1 MKTEKFNELFDFA
14 KKSKIKAGEGLKEG
28 LYPFYTSSATLSKRI
43 DVFQEDRISLI
54 FGTGGQ
60 ASVHYVDEQFSTSTD
75 CIVAYKKEDKDFNE
89 KFVYYYLSGNIHI
102 LERGF
107 KGAGLKHISKKYIQ
121 NLDIPIL
128 PKETQNKIVSLLD
141 KADSLLQER
150 EESIALLDELLR
162 AQFLRMFG
170 KANRQFDAW
179 EDVQIKTLALDR
191 KNSMR
196 TGPFGSNLKHSEFVE
211 NGPVAVLGID
221 NAVKNT
227 FEWKERRYITN
238 EKYEDLKRYTV
249 FPRDVIITI
258 MGTVGRSAVIPEDIP
273 TAINTK
279 HLACLSLDP
288 KKCNPYYLAYSIHS
302 NPYISFQ
309 MKAREKGAIM
319 AGLNLTIIKDLKLKD
334 VPIELQNKFEDIYH
348 NIQAQKETLTQS
360 KTELEHLFNSL
371 LQEAFKGEI
380 EVSKEGLKKKDSI
393 MSEIKKQDGEK
404 VDITNLD
411 LATYL
416 GIPEEITSTQ
426 EKWMFDLISLDE
438 FYQFLLKDNFKKE
451 EAFTIQDIEEKLHH
465 FFYHGGDMD
474 FPNTSWQQIIFKFL
488 EAKPPL
494 LEQIFEEETAT
505 VKLILTDETFKA

>member
-14 KKSKIKAGEGLKEG
+14 KKSKIKAGDGLKEG
-28 LYPFYTSSATLSKRI
+28 LFPFYTSSATLSKRI

-54 FGTGGQ
+54 FGTGGK
-60 ASVHYVDEQFSTSTD
+60 ASIHFVNEKFSTSTD
-75 CIVAYKKEDKDFNE
+75 CIVAYKKDDKGFNE
-89 KFVYYYLSGNIHI
+89 KFVFYYLFGNIHI

-128 PKETQNKIVSLLD
+128 PLETQNEIVSLLD
-141 KADSLLQER
+141 RADSLLKER
-150 EESIALLDELLR
+150 DKSITLLDELLR

-170 KANRQFDAW
+170 KANLQFDDW
-179 EDVQIKTLALDR
+179 EDVQIKSLAFDK

-211 NGPVAVLGID
+211 NGPIAVLGID

-238 EKYEDLKRYTV
+238 EKYEELKRYTV

-258 MGTVGRSAVIPEDIP
+258 MGTVGRSAVIPDDIP
-273 TAINTK
+273 VAINTK
-279 HLACLSLDP
+279 HLACISLDP
-288 KKCNPYYLAYSIHS
+288 EKCNPYYLAYSIHS
-302 NPYISFQ
+302 NPYISYQ

-319 AGLNLTIIKDLKLKD
+319 AGLNLTIIKELKLKD
-334 VPIELQNKFEDIYH
+334 APIELQNQFEAIYH
-348 NIQAQKETLTQS
+348 NIQSQKETLNQS
-360 KTELEHLFNSL
+360 KIELEHLFNSL
-371 LQEAFKGEI
+371 IQEAFKGEL
-380 EVSKEGLKKKDSI
+380 EVSKEDVKKKDSI
-393 MSEIKKQDGEK
+393 MSEIKKQEGEK

-411 LATYL
+411 LATHL
-416 GIPEEITSTQ
+416 GISDEITSTQ
-426 EKWMFDLISLDE
+426 KKWMFDLMNLDE
-438 FYQFLLKDNFKKE
+438 FYQFLLKDNFTKE
-451 EAFTIQDIEEKLHH
+451 ESFTLQDIEEKLHH

-474 FPNTSWQQIIFKFL
+474 FPNASWQQIIFKFL

-505 VKLILTDETFKA
+505 VKLKLTDETFKA